1 MIGTGASAIQIV
13 PELQKTLQAT
23 GGHLDVYQR
32 TAPWIIPRNDRPYG
46 RLERAALR
54 RVPGLQRLYR
64 TGLYWAHEAYVPA
77 FTLQPKL
84 AAPARKAA
92 LANIRKG
99 IKDPELREKVTP
111 NFDFGCK
118 RVLRSNDYYPALAAD
133 NTELVTDP
141 IAKVTGNAI
150 VTADGVEREI
160 DVLVVAT
167 GFYTTELPITE
178 HVTGRSGQ
186 TLAERWRETGHG
198 GLQGHHDPRL
208 PEPVPARRPQH
219 RPGPHQHDLH
229 HRVAGRLRARRDLRR
244 MRREGL
250 ASVEPTQDVTDALEP
265 QPAEADAP
273 HGVDHRRLPEL
284 VPRRARPQH
293 HAVAAVHR
301 RLPAPAGVVRR
312 RRLPGGPAQRG
323 GAVKTLDDKV
333 VVITGAGSG
342 IGRAL
347 ALNLARRGSLL
358 ALSDVDEAGLA
369 ETVAQATKAG
379 AIRVRS
385 DRLDVADR
393 DAFARY
399 ALDVV
404 QEFGRV
410 NVVIN
415 NAGVA
420 LAGDFNDLEYADIDW
435 IVGVNFWG
443 VVHGTKEFLPHLIA
457 SGDGHVVNLSS
468 LFGLVSMPGQSMY
481 NATKY
486 AVRGMTE
493 ALREE
498 MLIAGHP
505 VGVTAVHP
513 GGIKTAIARNARV
526 SAKESKEQT
535 AQLFDEKLARMTP
548 ERAAEIIV
556 NGILKNRARVL
567 VGIDAHAV
575 HHFAKLL
582 GSRYQDVVARTSKR
596 VLPDKATSR
605 LTQWLTLRYETGGV
619 ALSRR

>member
-1 MIGTGASAIQIV
+1 M
-13 PELQKTLQAT
+13 KTL
-23 GGHLDVYQR
+23 
-32 TAPWIIPRNDRPYG
+32 N
-46 RLERAALR
+46 
-54 RVPGLQRLYR
+54 
-64 TGLYWAHEAYVPA
+64 
-77 FTLQPKL
+77 
-84 AAPARKAA
+84 
-92 LANIRKG
+92 
-99 IKDPELREKVTP
+99 
-111 NFDFGCK
+111 
-118 RVLRSNDYYPALAAD
+118 
-133 NTELVTDP
+133 
-141 IAKVTGNAI
+141 
-150 VTADGVEREI
+150 
-160 DVLVVAT
+160 
-167 GFYTTELPITE
+167 
-178 HVTGRSGQ
+178 
-186 TLAERWRETGHG
+186 
-198 GLQGHHDPRL
+198 
-208 PEPVPARRPQH
+208 
-219 RPGPHQHDLH
+219 
-229 HRVAGRLRARRDLRR
+229 
-244 MRREGL
+244 
-250 ASVEPTQDVTDALEP
+250 
-265 QPAEADAP
+265 
-273 HGVDHRRLPEL
+273 
-284 VPRRARPQH
+284 
-293 HAVAAVHR
+293 
-301 RLPAPAGVVRR
+301 
-312 RRLPGGPAQRG
+312 
-323 GAVKTLDDKV
+323 DKV

-358 ALSDVDEAGLA
+358 ALSDVDETGLA
-369 ETVAQATKAG
+369 ETVVQVQKAG
-379 AIRVRS
+379 AIKVRS

-393 DAFARY
+393 DAFGRY

-410 NVVIN
+410 NVIIN

-420 LAGDFNDLEYADIDW
+420 LAGDFVDLEYNDIDW

-443 VVHGTKEFLPHLIA
+443 VVHGTKEFLPHIIA

-582 GSRYQDVVARTSKR
+582 GSRYQDVVAKTSKR
-596 VLPDKATSR
+596 VLPDKATI
-605 LTQWLTLRYETGGV
+605 V
-619 ALSRR
+619 